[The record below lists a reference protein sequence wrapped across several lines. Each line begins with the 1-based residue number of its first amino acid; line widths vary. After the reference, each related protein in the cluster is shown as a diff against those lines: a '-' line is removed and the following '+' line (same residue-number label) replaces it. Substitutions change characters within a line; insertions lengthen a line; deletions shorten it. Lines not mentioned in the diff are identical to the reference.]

1 MKKIIVLLSFAIC
14 STAFSMECV
23 NEKGEDI
30 LNQPEVFQA
39 LIEKAG
45 SCYEAEGLAEA
56 CAWGSSLDVST
67 AGLAYG
73 VCENELNAQKPKKE
87 VITTLNK
94 MKSMCTKKYIN
105 QNGTLYRSMNAF
117 CHLTALSWAVG
128 IATPN

>member
-1 MKKIIVLLSFAIC
+1 MKNLIMFLVFTAC
-14 STAFSMECV
+14 STAFTAECV

-39 LIEKAG
+39 LIEKAE
-45 SCYEAEGLAEA
+45 SCYEAEALAEA

-73 VCENELNAQKPKKE
+73 VCESELNAQKPKKE
-87 VITTLNK
+87 LVNTLNK
-94 MKSMCTKKYIN
+94 MKSLCTKKYSN
-105 QNGTLYRSMNAF
+105 QDGTLYRSMNAF
-117 CHLTALSWAVG
+117 CHLRALSWTVN